1 MALTIPKIKIVP
13 GAIKPGRMIDDR
25 YYIGSVLGQGGF
37 GITYKGLDVDL
48 DRIQPLRNITQKT
61 VSTDLED
68 GFNVKASDSNQF
80 KKGLNYFTEEAKS
93 LAKFQGHPNIVSVQN
108 YFRSNNT
115 AYMVMGVYGRKD
127 C

>member
-1 MALTIPKIKIVP
+1 
-13 GAIKPGRMIDDR
+13 MIDDR

-48 DRIQPLRNITQKT
+48 DRIIAIKEYYPKNSVNR
-61 VSTDLED
+61 SED

-115 AYMVMGVYGRKD
+115 AYMVMEFMEGRTVREILRGGKLSQLLTQ
-127 C
+127 